1 MVGPENDIP
10 TFNFMN
16 DISTSPFYR
25 FIYLYKYN
33 IFLYK
38 YRFLMSKMSHACEN
52 HGQAIFVRRF
62 DRLLVTD

>member
-16 DISTSPFYR
+16 DISTSPFYQ
-25 FIYLYKYN
+25 FIYLYKNN

-38 YRFLMSKMSHACEN
+38 YRFLMSKMSYSCED
-52 HGQAIFVRRF
+52 HSQAVFVSSF
-62 DRLLVTD
+62 DGFLVTN